1 MDNKELL
8 KKYWFPG
15 LIAILLFVFVIVFA
29 VNSAS
34 NREVVKEPHQVDG
47 NYIIYS
53 INGENYTADELY
65 EDLKPVYSLNT
76 AYTEFEK
83 MVCDAAIKTTSDMQT
98 LATNNAQY
106 VLSTN
111 DKAQLEAQMNAL
123 GFDGIE
129 GLDDYFLF
137 ILKSQQLRTD
147 YLKAHE
153 EDIVKPFMEKN
164 DPKYISHIL
173 VRVADVKK
181 TTNEDGT
188 YTLEA
193 NPTAEET
200 AKVEAIK
207 EALKTQSFAEVAKQ
221 YSDDGSAQNGGLLGY
236 FDNTNQQFVKEFA
249 DASRA
254 LKAGE
259 VSDVVLSEF
268 GYHFIMAES
277 KELADLYLD
286 PAFNDSIYKSE
297 KSLYYKPL
305 IEKAEELNIK
315 VTDADV
321 WADLQTA
328 FGLNEGSEDKQ

>member
-181 TTNEDGT
+181 NTNEDGT

>member
-76 AYTEFEK
+76 TYTEFEK